1 MTRWLRRRLGQREE
15 GTALLTALLMT
26 ALMAVVA
33 VELVDQTRFAMFRT
47 GNGERRDQAYWYA
60 MGARDFSESVLL
72 RSGAPNREVM
82 RPIEPWLG
90 GPQTFPIE
98 GGMLTGHVRDGNN
111 CLNLNAL
118 TGVAPG
124 EDDDPPVLTADD
136 TRAMFSTVLERSGI
150 PPGVIEALKAQ
161 IVDWTDANTYR
172 EPDGAEDEIYVRFDP
187 PLRAA
192 NQPMSELEE
201 LLVLPAMTPEL
212 FAAVRPLLCVRP
224 VAGQPPLNV
233 NTLRLDQAV
242 LLTALFEG
250 RLSVGEAEAVL
261 LQRPPAG
268 YDAVS
273 DFFDHPL
280 IAALQP
286 DPALHE
292 AVTLRT
298 RWFDI
303 DVGVR
308 LGETVFSLS
317 ETVELDQGGRLIRHY
332 QRFGAIQ

>member
-1 MTRWLRRRLGQREE
+1 MTGWLRKGLGQREE

-47 GNGERRDQAYWYA
+47 GNAERRDQAYWYA

-72 RSGAPNREVM
+72 RSGAPSREVM
-82 RPIEPWLG
+82 RPGEPWLG

-98 GGMLTGHVRDGNN
+98 GGVLTGHVRDGNN
-111 CLNLNAL
+111 CVNLNAL
-118 TGVAPG
+118 TGDGPNEG
-124 EDDDPPVLTADD
+124 EDQPALTADEA
-136 TRAMFSTVLERSGI
+136 RAMFSIVLERTGI
-150 PPGVIEALKAQ
+150 PPGVIEPLKAQ

-172 EPDGAEDEIYVRFDP
+172 EPGGAEDEIYARFDP

-192 NQPMSELEE
+192 NQPMTELEE
-201 LLVLPAMTPEL
+201 LLVLPAMTSEL
-212 FAAVRPLLCVRP
+212 FAAIRPLLCVRP

-242 LLTALFEG
+242 LLTALFKG
-250 RLSVGEAEAVL
+250 RLSVGEAEAIL
-261 LQRPPAG
+261 LQRPSRG
-268 YDAVS
+268 YESVS

-286 DPALHE
+286 DPVLHE

-303 DVGVR
+303 DVGVH
-308 LGETVFSLS
+308 LGETVFWLS
-317 ETVELDQGGRLIRHY
+317 ETVELDRGGRLVRHY